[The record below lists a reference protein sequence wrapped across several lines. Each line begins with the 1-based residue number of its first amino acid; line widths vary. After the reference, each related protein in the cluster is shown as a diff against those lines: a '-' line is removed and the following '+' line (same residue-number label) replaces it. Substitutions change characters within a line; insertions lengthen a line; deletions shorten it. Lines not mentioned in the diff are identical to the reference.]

1 MIFVSRS
8 NYPFKNLKGSPS
20 PPSES
25 RRSSKDQFISGS
37 VGGFQYSEED
47 KDRPRSFP
55 RTRPLPFSNV
65 DVAYVISSQASRHC
79 LRTVCPIFSLPMKY
93 NILNF
98 GFQCKIPCKT
108 TPLINGDSS
117 SPKHLCHCKLLGT
130 VENWVLL
137 GTLWV
142 QVCA

>member
-37 VGGFQYSEED
+37 VGGFQYREED
-47 KDRPRSFP
+47 KGRPRSLP
-55 RTRPLPFSNV
+55 WTRPLPSSNV
-65 DVAYVISSQASRHC
+65 DVTCVISSQASRHC
-79 LRTVCPIFSLPMKY
+79 LRRVCHILSLSMEY

-108 TPLINGDSS
+108 SSLINGDSS
-117 SPKHLCHCKLLGT
+117 SPKHLCRCKILGT